1 MSPFRYVGVSS
12 SGVSY
17 KSSSASFSSSSGSFR
32 SSERYGGFGN
42 KSDGDSFKDSYSEKD
57 RYDEEKIDQST
68 YKSKKGSSSYGR
80 SGTLLVYVFI
90 YLFICLREV

>member
-17 KSSSASFSSSSGSFR
+17 KSNSASFSSSSGSFR
-32 SSERYGGFGN
+32 SNERYGGFGS

-68 YKSKKGSSSYGR
+68 YKSKMGSSRYGR
-80 SGTLLVYVFI
+80 FVHPASFFI
-90 YLFICLREV
+90 YFS